1 MDIKE
6 ALLQEHSKRQ
16 TIAIANYIGNN
27 STRFNALMKLVLG
40 NEPLL
45 VQRGYWV
52 LGYCAED
59 HPGLFKNHIE
69 ALLEHLSKV
78 GIHNAVKRNTLK
90 VFQFIKVP
98 DKMLGAVVDICFG
111 YLYSASEAIAVKSL
125 SINLLI
131 DTCMRYPELKE
142 ELIPLLHELSTH
154 EAPAIL
160 ARTRNGI
167 ALLNKQIK
175 KQTL

>member
-27 STRFNALMKLVLG
+27 SIRFNQLMKLVMG
-40 NEPLL
+40 DEALL

-52 LGYCAED
+52 LGYCAEA
-59 HPGLFKNHIE
+59 HPTLFKNHIE
-69 ALLEHLSKV
+69 PLLRHLSKD
-78 GIHNAVKRNTLK
+78 GIHDAVKRNTLK
-90 VFQFIKVP
+90 VFQFVKVP
-98 DKMLGAVVDICFG
+98 DKMLGALVDICFG
-111 YLYSASEAIAVKSL
+111 YLYSASEAIAVKAL
-125 SINLLI
+125 SINLLV

-142 ELIPLLHELSTH
+142 ELLPLLHELSTH

-160 ARTRNGI
+160 ASTRNGI
-167 ALLNKQIK
+167 SLLNKRIK
-175 KQTL
+175 KESF